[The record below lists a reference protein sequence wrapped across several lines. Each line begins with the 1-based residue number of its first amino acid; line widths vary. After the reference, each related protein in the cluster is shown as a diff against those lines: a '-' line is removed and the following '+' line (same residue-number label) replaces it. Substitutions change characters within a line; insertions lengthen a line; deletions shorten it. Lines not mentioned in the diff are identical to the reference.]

1 MNKASFST
9 SKNLVT
15 RSHSSE
21 TDDLARPNMI
31 HSNYKE
37 VKRLRILSISMFI
50 RLFIVG
56 LLFSSCISQ
65 KKVMILQNKNAA
77 VKNNF
82 INKKKTTYQIQ
93 SGDHLYIRIYSLDPK
108 TSKFFQTDLPTL
120 MNPTYVYLNSYMVD
134 EEGFINFSLVERL
147 QVRGLSIEEVK
158 KKIQKSLSEYFN
170 ETTVVVKLV
179 NFQIA
184 ILGEVNSPGNFTIDK
199 DQINVLQAIALAGG
213 IKEFGNNRKI
223 TLVRQTLKGS
233 DIFYLDMND
242 NNILESD
249 YFYLMPND
257 VVYVEPLKAKT
268 YLFST
273 FPYSLVFSVASFAL
287 TLLIFFKVQ

>member
-1 MNKASFST
+1 MNKAFFSA
-9 SKNLVT
+9 SEHLAKKSNPSGMDILE
-15 RSHSSE
+15 RS
-21 TDDLARPNMI
+21 NMI
-31 HSNYKE
+31 RLNDNRE
-37 VKRLRILSISMFI
+37 KRMRMFSINSFVRILMVS
-50 RLFIVG
+50 

-65 KKVMILQNKNAA
+65 KKVMLLQDKNAA

-82 INKKKTTYQIQ
+82 VNKKKTTYQIQ

-134 EEGFINFSLVERL
+134 EEGYINFSLVERVL
-147 QVRGLSIEEVK
+147 VRGLTIEEVK
-158 KKIQKSLSEYFN
+158 KKIQKSLNEYFN

-179 NFQIA
+179 NFQIVV
-184 ILGEVNSPGNFTIDK
+184 LGEVNSPGNFTIDK

-213 IKEFGNNRKI
+213 IKDFGNNRKI

-233 DIFYLDMND
+233 DIFYLDLSD
-242 NNILESD
+242 KNILESD

-257 VVYVEPLKAKT
+257 FIYVSPSTNKSFA
-268 YLFST
+268 FST
-273 FPYSLVFSVASFAL
+273 FPYSLIFSIASFAL
-287 TLLIFFKVQ
+287 SILIFLKIN

>member
-1 MNKASFST
+1 MNNAFVSELSDLPQSGEIRKDRG
-9 SKNLVT
+9 KQHGENMHHWKT
-15 RSHSSE
+15 RS
-21 TDDLARPNMI
+21 LIIA
-31 HSNYKE
+31 
-37 VKRLRILSISMFI
+37 ILTVGI
-50 RLFIVG
+50 LFT
-56 LLFSSCISQ
+56 SCLSQ
-65 KKVMILQNKNAA
+65 KKVMLLQDQNTA

-82 INKKKTTYQIQ
+82 VNKKKTTYQIQ

-120 MNPTYVYLNSYMVD
+120 MNPTYIYLNSYMVD
-134 EEGFINFSLVERL
+134 EDGYINFSLIDKMMIK
-147 QVRGLSIEEVK
+147 GLTIEEVK
-158 KKIQKSLSEYFN
+158 KKIQKALNDYFN

-199 DQINVLQAIALAGG
+199 DQINVIQAIALAGG
-213 IKEFGNNRKI
+213 LKEFGNNKKI

-233 DIFYLDMND
+233 DIFYLDLND
-242 NNILESD
+242 KNILESD
-249 YFYLMPND
+249 YFYLQPND
-257 VVYVEPLKAKT
+257 IVYVSPMKGKS

-287 TLLIFFKVQ
+287 SVMIFLKVQ